1 MTKKNYVIDTSVF
14 LSDAQCIYSF
24 GNNDIFI
31 PLKVLEEID
40 KHKKRQDSVGFNA
53 RRIIKTLDGY
63 REKKSLKDGFR
74 IDKGKGILKVVMSS
88 TFNTKALPKDLTSS
102 VADNMIIATALTIQK
117 QEPKRKTILVSRD
130 INLRVIANSVGLI
143 SEDYI
148 TEQVIDSSEKLY
160 SGFAIVLMDDEV
172 IDQFYADKPVLLD
185 EDLLRSQKIK
195 LQPNQ
200 FVMLVSSS
208 NEKKTALCRF
218 ETHLKAVEKIYKPPP
233 RWGIES
239 RNKEQSFALDLLW
252 NESLPLVT
260 LIGGAGTGKTLL
272 AILAGIE
279 QTINHNEKSLYRRI
293 LISRPVQPMG
303 KDIGFL
309 PGSMEEKMGHWLKP
323 IYDNLQMIMGND
335 KELIK
340 GYFDKGIIEIEALTY
355 IRGRSIPNS
364 YIVID
369 EAQNLTAHEVKTILT
384 RVGEG
389 TKVVLTGDIEQIDNA
404 YTNETSNGLAY
415 AVEKLKH
422 SSLSGHVTLKK
433 GERSKLATLAAKI
446 L

>member
-1 MTKKNYVIDTSVF
+1 
-14 LSDAQCIYSF
+14 
-24 GNNDIFI
+24 
-31 PLKVLEEID
+31 
-40 KHKKRQDSVGFNA
+40 
-53 RRIIKTLDGY
+53 
-63 REKKSLKDGFR
+63 
-74 IDKGKGILKVVMSS
+74 
-88 TFNTKALPKDLTSS
+88 
-102 VADNMIIATALTIQK
+102 
-117 QEPKRKTILVSRD
+117 
-130 INLRVIANSVGLI
+130 
-143 SEDYI
+143 
-148 TEQVIDSSEKLY
+148 
-160 SGFAIVLMDDEV
+160 
-172 IDQFYADKPVLLD
+172 
-185 EDLLRSQKIK
+185 
-195 LQPNQ
+195 
-200 FVMLVSSS
+200 
-208 NEKKTALCRF
+208 
-218 ETHLKAVEKIYKPPP
+218 
-233 RWGIES
+233 
-239 RNKEQSFALDLLW
+239 
-252 NESLPLVT
+252 
-260 LIGGAGTGKTLL
+260 
-272 AILAGIE
+272 
-279 QTINHNEKSLYRRI
+279 
-293 LISRPVQPMG
+293 MG